1 MKVGRRYRVLDLAFL
16 TLLTV
21 VWLIPLAMMVAISV
35 TPSSQ
40 RGLKFG
46 GLLISGVSAENY
58 AHVFRDTPVLLHLFN
73 SIVITGASVA
83 LVVAAGSLAAYAF
96 ARMRLFAKEFWF
108 YLLIVTLMLPIPALV
123 VPIFRLNKDLGLLN
137 SYFGLI
143 LPYTALG
150 TPFAIIILRSFFE
163 SLPKEVEEAALL
175 EGASRFAIYWRIV
188 MPMSWPALSVVIIF
202 QFLTSFNEFIL
213 ALVTIDKT
221 ELKPLTLVP
230 LLYADA
236 FLTHPGDLFAVLT
249 IITIPVIVVY
259 LLMQRFLI
267 SGLAGGGARA

>member
-1 MKVGRRYRVLDLAFL
+1 MITRRRSYILDLAFL
-16 TLLTV
+16 SALTV
-21 VWLIPLAMMVAISV
+21 VWLVPLAMMLAVSV

-40 RGLKFG
+40 RALKFG
-46 GLLISGVSAENY
+46 GLLLTGVSGENY
-58 AHVFRDTPVLLHLFN
+58 AHVFRDTPILQHLFN
-73 SIVITGASVA
+73 SLVITVCSVTLVA
-83 LVVAAGSLAAYAF
+83 LIGSLAAYGF
-96 ARMRLFAKEFWF
+96 ARMAFFAKEFWF
-108 YLLIVTLMLPIPALV
+108 YLLILTLMLPVPALV

-150 TPFAIIILRSFFE
+150 VPFAIIILRSFFE
-163 SLPKEVEEAALL
+163 NLPKDVEEAALL
-175 EGASRFAIYWRIV
+175 EGCSRFDIYWRIV
-188 MPMSWPALSVVIIF
+188 MPMSWPALSVVVIF

-213 ALVTIDKT
+213 ALVTIDNT
-221 ELKPLTLVP
+221 RLKPLTLVP

-259 LLMQRFLI
+259 ITMQRFLI
-267 SGLAGGGARA
+267 AGLTGAGPRV

>member
-1 MKVGRRYRVLDLAFL
+1 MAFL
-16 TLLTV
+16 TLLTL
-21 VWLIPLAMMVAISV
+21 VWLVPVAMMVAISV

-40 RGLKFG
+40 RALKFG
-46 GLLISGVSAENY
+46 GLFITGVSWENY
-58 AHVFRDTPVLLHLFN
+58 AHVFRDTPIVRHLFN
-73 SIVITGASVA
+73 SVVITVTSVT
-83 LVVAAGSLAAYAF
+83 LVVGVGSLAAYAF
-96 ARMRLFAKEFWF
+96 ARLKFFAKEFWF
-108 YLLIVTLMLPIPALV
+108 YVLIVTLMLPIPALV

-150 TPFAIIILRSFFE
+150 APFAIIILRSFFE

-175 EGASRFAIYWRIV
+175 EGSSRFDIYWRIV
-188 MPMSWPALSVVIIF
+188 MPMSWPALSVVVIF

-213 ALVTIDKT
+213 ALVTIDNT

-259 LLMQRFLI
+259 VLMQRFLI
-267 SGLAGGGARA
+267 SGLTAGGARA

>member
-58 AHVFRDTPVLLHLFN
+58 AHVFRDTPILLHLFN

-108 YLLIVTLMLPIPALV
+108 YLLIVTL
-123 VPIFRLNKDLGLLN
+123 
-137 SYFGLI
+137 I

-150 TPFAIIILRSFFE
+150 APFAIIILRSFFE

-259 LLMQRFLI
+259 VLMQRFLI
-267 SGLAGGGARA
+267 SGLSARGARA

>member
-1 MKVGRRYRVLDLAFL
+1 MKVGRRYRVLDLVFL

-73 SIVITGASVA
+73 SIVITGA
-83 LVVAAGSLAAYAF
+83 Y
-96 ARMRLFAKEFWF
+96 
-108 YLLIVTLMLPIPALV
+108 PALV

-150 TPFAIIILRSFFE
+150 APFAIIILRSFFE

-267 SGLAGGGARA
+267 SGLTAGGARA

>member
-1 MKVGRRYRVLDLAFL
+1 MMLA
-16 TLLTV
+16 V
-21 VWLIPLAMMVAISV
+21 SI
-35 TPSSQ
+35 TPSNQ
-40 RGLKFG
+40 RALKFG
-46 GLLISGVSAENY
+46 GLLIKDVTIENY
-58 AHVFRDTPVLLHLFN
+58 VHVFHETPIVTHLFN
-73 SIVITGASVA
+73 SVVITTVSLL
-83 LVVAAGSLAAYAF
+83 LVVLIGSLAAYAF
-96 ARMRLFAKEFWF
+96 ARLTFFAKEFWF

-150 TPFAIIILRSFFE
+150 VPFAIIVLRSFFE
-163 SLPKEVEEAALL
+163 TLPKELEEAALL
-175 EGASRFAIYWRIV
+175 EGCSRFNIYLRIV
-188 MPMSWPALSVVIIF
+188 MPLSWPALSVVVIF

-259 LLMQRFLI
+259 LAMQRFLV
-267 SGLAGGGARA
+267 SGLSAGSIQ

>member
-1 MKVGRRYRVLDLAFL
+1 MVIRRRSYYLDLAFL
-16 TLLTV
+16 TLLTI
-21 VWLIPLAMMVAISV
+21 VWLVPLAMMVAVSV

-40 RGLKFG
+40 RALKFG
-46 GLLISGVSAENY
+46 GLLITGVSGENY
-58 AHVFRDTPVLLHLFN
+58 AHVFHDTPILMHLLN
-73 SIVITGASVA
+73 SIIITVTSVA
-83 LVVAAGSLAAYAF
+83 LVVLIGSLAAYAF
-96 ARMRLFAKEFWF
+96 ARLRFFGKEFWF

-150 TPFAIIILRSFFE
+150 VPFAIIILRSFFE
-163 SLPKEVEEAALL
+163 NLPKEIEEAALL
-175 EGASRFAIYWRIV
+175 EGCSRLDIYWRIV
-188 MPMSWPALSVVIIF
+188 MPLSWPALSVVIIF

-213 ALVTIDKT
+213 ALVTIDNT
-221 ELKPLTLVP
+221 DLKPLTLVP

-249 IITIPVIVVY
+249 IITIPVIIVY
-259 LLMQRFLI
+259 VSMQRFLV
-267 SGLAGGGARA
+267 SGLSGGTARA

>member
-1 MKVGRRYRVLDLAFL
+1 MNLRRRKYVLDFAFL
-16 TLLTV
+16 TLITL
-21 VWLIPLAMMVAISV
+21 VWLVPVAMMVAVSV
-35 TPSSQ
+35 TPSNQ
-40 RGLKFG
+40 RALKFG
-46 GLLISGVSAENY
+46 GLFITGVSWENY
-58 AHVFRDTPVLLHLFN
+58 AHVFRDTPIVRHLFN
-73 SIVITGASVA
+73 SVVITVTSVA
-83 LVVAAGSLAAYAF
+83 LVVTVGSLAAYAF
-96 ARMRLFAKEFWF
+96 ARLKFVGKEFWF
-108 YLLIVTLMLPIPALV
+108 YVLIVTLMLPIPALV

-150 TPFAIIILRSFFE
+150 APFAIIILRSFFE

-175 EGASRFAIYWRIV
+175 EGSSRFDIYWRIV
-188 MPMSWPALSVVIIF
+188 MPMSWPALSVVVIF

-213 ALVTIDKT
+213 ALVTIDNT

-259 LLMQRFLI
+259 VLMQRFLI
-267 SGLAGGGARA
+267 SGLTAGGARP

>member
-1 MKVGRRYRVLDLAFL
+1 MMTRRRSYLLDLGFL
-16 TLLTV
+16 SALTI
-21 VWLIPLAMMVAISV
+21 VWLVPLAMMIAVSV

-40 RGLKFG
+40 RALKFG
-46 GLLISGVSAENY
+46 GLLLTGVSAENY
-58 AHVFRDTPVLLHLFN
+58 AHVFRDTPILQHLVN
-73 SIVITGASVA
+73 SIVITISSVT
-83 LVVAAGSLAAYAF
+83 LVVLIGSLAAYGF
-96 ARMRLFAKEFWF
+96 ARLQLFAKEFWF
-108 YLLIVTLMLPIPALV
+108 YLLILTLMLPIPALV

-150 TPFAIIILRSFFE
+150 TPFAVIILRSFFE
-163 SLPKEVEEAALL
+163 SLPKEIEEAALL
-175 EGASRFAIYWRIV
+175 EGCSRFDIYWRIV
-188 MPMSWPALSVVIIF
+188 MPMSWPALSVVVIF

-213 ALVTIDKT
+213 ALVTIDNTK
-221 ELKPLTLVP
+221 LKPLTLVP

-259 LLMQRFLI
+259 ITMQRFLI
-267 SGLAGGGARA
+267 SGLAVGNRRI

>member
-58 AHVFRDTPVLLHLFN
+58 AHVFRDTPVFLHLFN
-73 SIVITGASVA
+73 SIVITGTSVA

-108 YLLIVTLMLPIPALV
+108 YVLIVALV
-123 VPIFRLNKDLGLLN
+123 LPIFRLNKDLGLLN

-150 TPFAIIILRSFFE
+150 APFAIIILRSFFE

-259 LLMQRFLI
+259 VLMQRFLI
-267 SGLAGGGARA
+267 SGLAAGGARA